1 MPNFSIK
8 IINNKKQWE
17 NFAGNH
23 ANANFL
29 QSYNWGLFHQKL
41 NKKFFPLAMFD
52 KNDQQ
57 IACAMVIKEE
67 AKRGDYF
74 TIAGGPLLDW
84 QGSQAKDI
92 FTSLTAYL
100 KTLAK
105 KENCVFI
112 RIRPQAD
119 DTPRIRSLFT
129 QAGLKKAPM
138 HLTADLTLRLNLSLS
153 DEEILK
159 QMRKNTRY
167 EIRKGLRE
175 GITTKIITDPNFMD
189 EFYKYQLYLAKK
201 HQFVPFEHDFL
212 KLQFE
217 TFLTDNQVAFVNS
230 YQDDQLLAS
239 AFIIFYQDE
248 AVYHYGVST
257 PANEKLPGSYVTQW
271 RAIQEARSRGC
282 KIYNFWG
289 VSPLDRPDHRF
300 AGVSLFKRGFG
311 GEEVQHLPAHDL
323 AVSKFY
329 FLTNT
334 FEKMRKK
341 ARDL

>member
-1 MPNFSIK
+1 MKNFSIK
-8 IINNKKQWE
+8 IITDKKQWE
-17 NFAGNH
+17 EFAGNH
-23 ANANFL
+23 TDANFL

-41 NKKFFPLAMFD
+41 EKKFFPLAVFD
-52 KNDQQ
+52 KNNQQ
-57 IACAMVIKEE
+57 IASAMVIKEE
-67 AKRGDYF
+67 AKRGNYL

-84 QGSQAKDI
+84 QASWAKEV
-92 FTSLTAYL
+92 FTNLTNYL
-100 KTLAK
+100 TTLAK
-105 KENCVFI
+105 KENCVFV

-119 DTPRIRSLFT
+119 DTPQIRSIFN

-153 DEEILK
+153 DDELLK

-175 GITTKIITDPNFMD
+175 GISTKIITNPEFID
-189 EFYKYQLYLAKK
+189 EFYQYQLYLAEK
-201 HQFVPFEHDFL
+201 HQFVPFGYDFL

-217 TFLTDNQVAFVNS
+217 TFLADNLVAFINS
-230 YQDDQLLAS
+230 YKDNQLLAS
-239 AFIIFYQDE
+239 AFVIFYQNE

-257 PANEKLPGSYVTQW
+257 PENERLPGSYVTQW
-271 RAIQEARSRGC
+271 RAIQEAKRRDC

-289 VSPLDRPDHRF
+289 VSPVEKEDHRF

-329 FLTNT
+329 LLTNI
-334 FEKMRKK
+334 FEKIRKIN
-341 ARDL
+341 RDL

>member
-1 MPNFSIK
+1 MSNFSIK
-8 IINNKKQWE
+8 IIDDKQQWE
-17 NFAGNH
+17 RFAGNH
-23 ANANFL
+23 ADANFL

-41 NKKFFPLAMFD
+41 NKKFFPLAVFD
-52 KNDQQ
+52 EADQQ
-57 IACAMVIKEE
+57 LGCAMVIKEE

-84 QGSQAKDI
+84 QNPQARMI
-92 FTSLTAYL
+92 FTSLTRYL
-100 KTLAK
+100 STLAK
-105 KENCVFI
+105 KENCVFV
-112 RIRPQAD
+112 RIRPQAN
-119 DTPRIRSLFT
+119 DTPHIRSLFAS
-129 QAGLKKAPM
+129 AGLKKAPM
-138 HLTADLTLRLNLSLS
+138 HLTADLTLRLNLALS
-153 DEEILK
+153 NEEILK

-167 EIRKGLRE
+167 EINKGLRE
-175 GITTKIITDPNFMD
+175 GINTKIIIDPAFMS
-189 EFYKYQLYLAKK
+189 EFFQYQAYLAKK
-201 HQFVPFEHDFL
+201 HQFIPFEFDFL

-217 TFLTDNQVAFVNS
+217 TFLADKQVAFVNS

-239 AFIIFYQDE
+239 AFVIFYHDE

-257 PANEKLPGSYVTQW
+257 PANDKLPGSYVTQW
-271 RAIQEARSRGC
+271 QAIQEARRRGC

-289 VSPLDRPDHRF
+289 VSPVGRPDHRF

-323 AVSKFY
+323 AVSRFY

-334 FEKMRKK
+334 FEKIRKK